1 MAYGLLVLRVV
12 VGSLF
17 FAHGSQKLFGWF
29 GGGGPQGT
37 ARSLENMNFRAP
49 RALALVVG
57 LSEASGLLLALG
69 LLTPLA
75 ALLVSSTMVVAI
87 ATVHRRNG
95 FFNTAGGYEFNLTLI
110 AVAVALAA
118 AGPGRFSID
127 RAIGWDGST
136 SGLWWGVGVAVLAL
150 LGGGF
155 VVTALRPRAVRSE
168 HAAAA

>member
-1 MAYGLLVLRVV
+1 
-12 VGSLF
+12 
-17 FAHGSQKLFGWF
+17 
-29 GGGGPQGT
+29 
-37 ARSLENMNFRAP
+37 
-49 RALALVVG
+49 
-57 LSEASGLLLALG
+57 
-69 LLTPLA
+69 
-75 ALLVSSTMVVAI
+75 MVVAI

-155 VVTALRPRAVRSE
+155 VVTALRPRAVRSG